1 MIKLCFQAFLGLS
14 TQIME
19 FEYKQAYKTIETGV
33 LVWKSKVMTPYQ
45 PIFYFGSNMLKA
57 KWWTDVSYGLLPNN
71 AECICKKVA
80 KIEATGSTRFQN
92 TLWNRIDL
100 DRTS

>member
-1 MIKLCFQAFLGLS
+1 
-14 TQIME
+14 
-19 FEYKQAYKTIETGV
+19 
-33 LVWKSKVMTPYQ
+33 
-45 PIFYFGSNMLKA
+45 MLKA